1 MSVVKMD
8 RFGVGGG
15 ASCGA
20 AAVCATGRRNSVINA
35 TEDASTQIAFLGR
48 LMSYSTVPR
57 R

>member
-20 AAVCATGRRNSVINA
+20 ATVCATGRRNSVINA

>member
-20 AAVCATGRRNSVINA
+20 VVVCATGRRNSVINA
-35 TEDASTQIAFLGR
+35 TEDASTQIALPGR
-48 LMSYSTVPR
+48 LMSDSTVLR